1 MAKCTFLYFS
11 SASTCLLF
19 ICGLICHAYLYW
31 NCRLISQPLII
42 QMSIENIDH
51 RLMLASSES
60 VSDTR
65 SYQMNSRNS
74 RVPSLNSPNVPALP
88 QTKPRAA
95 QHSTARFTHK
105 RTTSTHPDIR
115 MSSIRQIM
123 FTIHTHQ
130 NNDVSSTEHA
140 FKHHRQL
147 IFCRSQAN
155 TTSKRVK
162 ILSLFVFN
170 IQKFAIFYL
179 NLIY

>member
-95 QHSTARFTHK
+95 QHCTLHTQTNNFH
-105 RTTSTHPDIR
+105 TSGH
-115 MSSIRQIM
+115 SLV
-123 FTIHTHQ
+123 IHTLNHVYYPYASKQ
-130 NNDVSSTEHA
+130 RSIFNRARIQASSPVD
-140 FKHHRQL
+140 FL
-147 IFCRSQAN
+147 P
-155 TTSKRVK
+155 
-162 ILSLFVFN
+162 
-170 IQKFAIFYL
+170 
-179 NLIY
+179 